1 MATQNFIAINTQHIW
16 PGHWIL
22 PSGVLVAVIVVSGL
36 GMGPS
41 LGASDNLCKVSFVD
55 GIGAAVQR
63 LTAVAHSGCF
73 LVILRVFL
81 GEPETALCSCASA
94 LGLEVRGSLLPSS
107 PVTSAKSLDLS
118 VTQLPLL

>member
-1 MATQNFIAINTQHIW
+1 M
-16 PGHWIL
+16 L

-41 LGASDNLCKVSFVD
+41 LGAFDNLCKVSFVD

-63 LTAVAHSGCF
+63 LTAVAPSGCF
-73 LVILRVFL
+73 LVIILRVFL